1 MKQFSRK
8 FFLPFSLLLLAETAS
23 AQDPMTFAHRPA
35 WPVLPNDFQRSI
47 AFSGEYA
54 AGSDA
59 LTNSFISSFYRGEYL
74 DSALK
79 KSHEDRLLPTNRIG
93 AYAAYGMAYSWR
105 DDVDSTKW
113 EYMIAYRDRQV
124 LFGTFAPDAF
134 TLAFEGNR
142 AFRGRTAILDETRL
156 VSMHWQQ
163 LQFEAK
169 YFSPDNNSEAAFGFS
184 LLNGQS
190 MQEISIRR
198 GSVFTQSDGTFIDV
212 TSDATYY
219 SSDTGSTRFGA
230 RNGRGV
236 SFNFRLST
244 SSRNTEG
251 PFIHHFSFAVQ
262 DLGYIRWNDRTQ
274 VYDVDTTIHFTG
286 ADASDV
292 ILNGGTVAGLPE
304 SDSLIGEP
312 EHNEVIM
319 FLPLGLR
326 FRYGLVS
333 RHQWWGLID
342 VRSWSHAGALPH
354 VSLLGGWHTK
364 KNTVRLL
371 GGVAWGGYAQV
382 QVPLQV
388 SWEACRQFT
397 LMAGTT
403 NLAGYIV
410 PDKTHG
416 QGLYFNLSF
425 AF

>member
-1 MKQFSRK
+1 
-8 FFLPFSLLLLAETAS
+8 
-23 AQDPMTFAHRPA
+23 MTFAHRPA
-35 WPVLPNDFQRSI
+35 WPVQPNDFQRSI

-59 LTNSFISSFYRGEYL
+59 LTNSFINSFYRGEFL
-74 DSALK
+74 DSTLK
-79 KSHEDRLLPTNRIG
+79 KSQEDRLLPTNRIG

-190 MQEISIRR
+190 MQEVNIRKASI
-198 GSVFTQSDGTFIDV
+198 FTQSDGTFIDV
-212 TSDATYY
+212 TSDASYY
-219 SSDTGSTRFGA
+219 TSDTSAPGFSA

-274 VYDVDTTIHFTG
+274 VYNVDTTIHFTG
-286 ADASDV
+286 ADASGV
-292 ILNGGTVAGLPE
+292 ILNGGTVTGLPE

-312 EHNEVIM
+312 ENSEVIM

-364 KNTVRLL
+364 KNRLRLL
-371 GGVAWGGYAQV
+371 GGVAWGGYAQI